1 MKRFILILLV
11 LSFSRV
17 YAMASHVY
25 SEKAIDH
32 AVMRYGLKQEPVLK
46 SRFEKAHVAYP
57 PREIALLAFKKEK
70 QIQLWAQDQ
79 KQVWRYVYTYPL
91 TAYSGNLGPKL
102 RERDRQIPEGIYRLT
117 MFNPFSSMHLSMMIN
132 YPNQFDRVHAS
143 QDGRRTLGG
152 DIFLH
157 GKSFSVGCLAVGDE
171 AIDQLFLL
179 TRRVGLNHVEVIIAP
194 NDLRIAK
201 PATGKFAQPH
211 WLPELY
217 QNIGRALKRFPSTQ
231 TA

>member
-1 MKRFILILLV
+1 MKRFISILLM
-11 LSFSRV
+11 LNLTNI

-32 AVMRYGLKQEPVLK
+32 AVMRYGLKQEPILK
-46 SRFEKAHVAYP
+46 SHFEKAHVAYP

-70 QIQLWAQDQ
+70 HIQLWAQDQ
-79 KQVWRYVYTYPL
+79 KQVWHYVYTYPL

-143 QDGRRTLGG
+143 QDGRRALGG

-194 NDLRIAK
+194 NDLRTAK

-217 QNIGRALKRFPSTQ
+217 QRIGRALKRFPSTQ